1 MEILVLPQITDEAR
15 MGSRKDKWE
24 ALATVKSFDLGVAT
38 NSDHESL
45 HQSMQHI
52 DLVNSPATT
61 PISLLVQSLVKQLC
75 SLLEKDMSKA
85 NHLYNT
91 ICEKLH
97 SMKLIDDSYAM
108 GEFEVMRS
116 QYQRALYQLVTIA
129 SGSEIPLTLPD
140 TWPITRSGLEWSRYH
155 KEFEELYFIAGGGF
169 GSVFKARHRLDG
181 VEYAVKKVFI
191 KSSDV
196 DSIMSHLAEV
206 KTVASLNHPNIVN
219 YKAAW
224 LEPLI
229 ESTVKKK
236 RKYFMDTDN
245 DETINS
251 NRVSS
256 VYSNLMKSFKTYNSE
271 ELANKHSQSD
281 FVISFEN
288 SNSFEEDASEEE
300 SESEEES
307 SIPEKNAICK
317 FLSCKEY
324 ENCSRVNLKWATLYI
339 QMAFCQ
345 QTLKQWLDER
355 NGNLILSRKNSDDL
369 CLHHA
374 DSINCGSYEGHLTSD
389 RTYPV
394 ACTKLDNL
402 VEMFTQLVRGLH
414 YIHSR
419 GIIHHDIKPS
429 NVFVGQSE
437 SGLQVQLGDFG
448 LACPLQQSHSGLALG
463 THLYAAPE
471 QLDGQCN
478 PKSDMYSLGII
489 LLEMVE
495 PFSTDM
501 ERVKTI
507 TDLRKGQ
514 IPAHLTANYPKIAHI
529 IGKLVQRKPSKRL
542 DTNQLLEEL
551 SNLSENKDEKIKSL
565 KEELAAKDDEIA
577 KLKMMLAKLNNP
589 S

>member
-1 MEILVLPQITDEAR
+1 MDKLE
-15 MGSRKDKWE
+15 DKWD
-24 ALATVKSFDLGVAT
+24 ALATIKSFDLGIARD
-38 NSDHESL
+38 SHHDSIL
-45 HQSMQHI
+45 HQSTQQI
-52 DLVNSPATT
+52 ELVQSQATT

-75 SLLEKDMSKA
+75 ALLEKDNSRA
-85 NHLYNT
+85 NLLYNT

-97 SMKLIDDSYAM
+97 SMNLIDDSYAM

-116 QYQRALYQLVTIA
+116 QYQRALYQLVTVA
-129 SGSEIPLTLPD
+129 SGSEIPINLPV

-155 KEFEELYFIAGGGF
+155 KEFEELFFIAGGGF

-181 VEYAVKKVFI
+181 VEYAVKKVYI

-196 DSIMSHLAEV
+196 NSIMSHLAEV
-206 KTVASLNHPNIVN
+206 KTIASLNHPNIVN

-224 LEPLI
+224 LEPMV

-236 RKYFMDTDN
+236 KRYKMDTDN
-245 DETINS
+245 DDFS
-251 NRVSS
+251 LGSDHHSS
-256 VYSNLMKSFKTYNSE
+256 VYPNMMKSFKTYNPKD
-271 ELANKHSQSD
+271 LTTNHSQSD
-281 FVISFEN
+281 FIISFKN
-288 SNSFEEDASEEE
+288 SNSCENTVSSDEIDSESDDDSDFEEQ
-300 SESEEES
+300 
-307 SIPEKNAICK
+307 NAVCK
-317 FLSCKEY
+317 LLSGMEY

-339 QMAFCQ
+339 QMTFCQ

-355 NGNLILSRKNSDDL
+355 NNHMVLTRKNSDDMT
-369 CLHHA
+369 LHHS
-374 DSINCGSYEGHLTSD
+374 DSNDSTDSATLENAFPN
-389 RTYPV
+389 YPV
-394 ACTKLDNL
+394 AWTRID
-402 VEMFTQLVRGLH
+402 VIVDMFTQLVRGLH

-419 GIIHHDIKPS
+419 GIIHHDVKPS
-429 NVFVGQSE
+429 NVFVEQSE
-437 SGLQVQLGDFG
+437 SGMLVQLGDFG

-529 IGKLVQRKPSKRL
+529 IGKLVQRRPSRRL

-551 SNLSENKDEKIKSL
+551 KTLSENKDDTIRQL

-577 KLKMMLAKLNNP
+577 KLKMMLANSNFR

>member
-1 MEILVLPQITDEAR
+1 
-15 MGSRKDKWE
+15 MGSKKDKWE
-24 ALATVKSFDLGVAT
+24 ALTTVKSFDLGLAH
-38 NSDHESL
+38 NSHHDSVLQH
-45 HQSMQHI
+45 SMQQI
-52 DLVNSPATT
+52 DLINSTATT

-75 SLLEKDMSKA
+75 TLLEKDSSKA
-85 NHLYNT
+85 NQLYNT

-129 SGSEIPLTLPD
+129 SGSEIPITLPA
-140 TWPITRSGLEWSRYH
+140 TWPLTRSGLEWSRYH

-196 DSIMSHLAEV
+196 NSIMTHLAEV
-206 KTVASLNHPNIVN
+206 KTIASLNHPNIVN

-236 RKYFMDTDN
+236 RKFHMDTDSE
-245 DETINS
+245 DISLSS

-256 VYSNLMKSFKTYNSE
+256 VYTNMMKSFKTYNSK
-271 ELANKHSQSD
+271 ELTKQHSQSD

-288 SNSFEEDASEEE
+288 SEGFENDNSDLDE
-300 SESEEES
+300 SESEDEPPSAEH
-307 SIPEKNAICK
+307 NAICK
-317 FLSCKEY
+317 FLTSEEY

-339 QMAFCQ
+339 QMTYCK

-355 NGNLILSRKNSDDL
+355 NSHMTLARKGSDEL
-369 CLHHA
+369 VLQHS
-374 DSINCGSYEGHLTSD
+374 DSNDSGSFDTHIPD
-389 RTYPV
+389 VTYPV
-394 ACTKLDNL
+394 AWTRID
-402 VEMFTQLVRGLH
+402 VIVDMFTQLVRGLH
-414 YIHSR
+414 YIHSK
-419 GIIHHDIKPS
+419 GVIHHDVKPS
-429 NVFVGQSE
+429 NVFVGESE
-437 SGLQVQLGDFG
+437 SGLIVQLGDFG

-471 QLDGQCN
+471 QLEGQCN

-529 IGKLVQRKPSKRL
+529 IGKLVQRRPGKRL
-542 DTNQLLEEL
+542 DTGQLLDEL
-551 SNLSENKDEKIKSL
+551 KTLCDSKDETIKSL
-565 KEELAAKDDEIA
+565 REKLAAKDDEIA
-577 KLKMMLAKLNNP
+577 QLKMMLAKFNHR

>member
-1 MEILVLPQITDEAR
+1 
-15 MGSRKDKWE
+15 MGSKKDKWNV
-24 ALATVKSFDLGVAT
+24 LATVKSFDLGQAH
-38 NSDHESL
+38 SSHHESL
-45 HQSMQHI
+45 HKSMEQI
-52 DLVNSPATT
+52 DLINSSATT

-75 SLLEKDMSKA
+75 TLLEKDTSKA
-85 NHLYNT
+85 NQLYNT

-97 SMKLIDDSYAM
+97 SMKLIDDSYSM

-129 SGSEIPLTLPD
+129 SGSEIPITLPA

-196 DSIMSHLAEV
+196 NSIMSHLAEV
-206 KTVASLNHPNIVN
+206 KTIASLNHPNIVN

-229 ESTVKKK
+229 ESTVKK
-236 RKYFMDTDN
+236 RKHYMDADSDN
-245 DETINS
+245 SSS

-256 VYSNLMKSFKTYNSE
+256 VYSNIMKSYKTYNSK
-271 ELANKHSQSD
+271 ELTKRHSQSD
-281 FVISFEN
+281 FIISFEN
-288 SNSFEEDASEEE
+288 SESYENEE
-300 SESEEES
+300 SEEIYSDS
-307 SIPEKNAICK
+307 NDSPVPDQNALCK
-317 FLSCKEY
+317 LISCNEF

-339 QMAFCQ
+339 QMTFCQ
-345 QTLKQWLDER
+345 QTLKQWLDDR
-355 NGNLILSRKNSDDL
+355 NSHLFLSRKNSDDV
-369 CLHHA
+369 CLHHS
-374 DSINCGSYEGHLTSD
+374 DSLDSGSYDSHLCPET
-389 RTYPV
+389 TYPL
-394 ACTKLDNL
+394 AWTRLDIL
-402 VEMFTQLVRGLH
+402 IDMFTQLVRGLH

-419 GIIHHDIKPS
+419 GVIHHDVKPS
-429 NVFVGQSE
+429 NVFVGRSE
-437 SGLQVQLGDFG
+437 GGLLVQLGDFG

-478 PKSDMYSLGII
+478 PKSDLYSLGII

-542 DTNQLLEEL
+542 DTKQLLDEL
-551 SNLSENKDEKIKSL
+551 KNLCENKDETIKSL

-577 KLKMMLAKLNNP
+577 KLKMMLAKFNHH